1 MRTTVEYIFVVQAA
15 QRTARGRNESLTR
28 IDIGTN
34 GMGRLKTNK
43 VAAPRVQI
51 WVVTAVWGQCTLTTR
66 YQNPA

>member
-1 MRTTVEYIFVVQAA
+1 MRKTVEYIFAVQAA

-43 VAAPRVQI
+43 VAAHRVQI
-51 WVVTAVWGQCTLTTR
+51 WVVTAVRGQCTLTTR